1 MSMRLQD
8 LFRGMGLSVRPRNY
22 RAKDFVDDPVELGI
36 EGIVTVQSHNWQGKV
51 TNEVT
56 EYNTVSDW
64 VAKNREAEIRALAR
78 QGSSVLRDWFKSVI
92 LYNTPLDILPNSNN
106 INIYPMDAAGTYLK
120 TLGNHPC
127 VTGYCLDLTNT
138 LGSGLKCGT
147 YDIAVSNAGRKLDRT
162 RRSFSFP
169 AGKATG
175 FIRSIFLT
183 CSTDPIANGGAY
195 QEYHSTALPTAV
207 NNLDGYGCRVVG
219 KNTVGNYIVGISSSN
234 ASVYEINPVTGQVV
248 SYQNMSQNV
257 DRSSIAYI
265 DGTVYV
271 VSNWNTTGTITVK
284 KAPWST
290 GVCDAGVI
298 IQMQKPGG
306 VAYSFASI
314 VTDGVFLY
322 AIMYKNT
329 AFFIAK
335 INPATLEV
343 IENFDYL
350 TNLVGFNTAQFY
362 IDPADNTLG
371 MNAVGGTSTIRYKI
385 TPSAANK
392 YENLYANAQ
401 QFGYSFTGSGDEMAY
416 GIYKVN
422 NHYYNA
428 NFQREI
434 IPNNFGARVNLD
446 ADFEKKDI
454 ESVTV
459 HYEFSI
465 L

>member
-1 MSMRLQD
+1 MNLQD
-8 LFRGMGLSVRPRNY
+8 FFKAFTCTVRPRDY
-22 RAKDFVDDPVELGI
+22 VDTIDNPVQMGI
-36 EGIVTVQSHNWQGKV
+36 EGKV
-51 TNEVT
+51 TFQRFDKYGKLVSEQIKK
-56 EYNTVSDW
+56 NTVSDW
-64 VAKNREAEIRALAR
+64 VARNREAEIRALAR
-78 QGSSVLRDWFKSVI
+78 QGTSVLRDWFRSIV
-92 LYNTPLDILPNSNN
+92 LYNRPLDILPNSNN
-106 INIYPMDAAGTYLK
+106 INIYPLDAAGTYIK
-120 TLGNHPC
+120 TLDKHPL
-127 VTGYCLDLTNT
+127 VTGYCLDLTNA
-138 LGSGLKCGT
+138 LGTGLKCGA
-147 YDIAVSNAGRKLDRT
+147 YDITVSNAGRKLDRT

-175 FIRSIFLT
+175 IIRSIFLT
-183 CSTDPIANGGAY
+183 CSADPIANSGVY

-207 NNLDGYGCRVVG
+207 NSLDGYSCRVVG
-219 KNTVGNYIVGISSSN
+219 KNSVGNYIVGIGTSN
-234 ASVYEINPVTGQVV
+234 TSVYEINPTTGQVAGF
-248 SYQNMSQNV
+248 QNMSQNV
-257 DRSSIAYI
+257 DKSLIAYI

-271 VSNWNTTGTITVK
+271 VSNWSPTNGTITIK

-290 GVCDAGVI
+290 GVCDAGVT
-298 IQMQKPGG
+298 IQLQKPGG
-306 VAYSFASI
+306 VGYNFGAI
-314 VTDGVFLY
+314 VTDGTYLY

-350 TNLVGFNTAQFY
+350 TNLVGFNAAQFY

-371 MNAVGGTSTIRYKI
+371 MNAVGGTSIIRYKI

-401 QFGYSFTGSGDEMAY
+401 QLGYYAGDEMAY

-428 NFQREI
+428 NFQKEV

-446 ADFEKKDI
+446 ADENKPDN

-459 HYEFSI
+459 HYEFTI